1 MGRKEPQKTKVQH
14 LSMLTRTALLPSDFK
29 TCMTV
34 ERGKQCIVDIMS
46 TVCRHKKEG
55 KRTERFEG
63 ACISPE
69 MVNWHLLVVCDGL
82 GCTLQPLKYQKP
94 IGK

>member
-1 MGRKEPQKTKVQH
+1 
-14 LSMLTRTALLPSDFK
+14 
-29 TCMTV
+29 MTV

-69 MVNWHLLVVCDGL
+69 MVKWHLLAECDGL
-82 GCTLQPLKYQKP
+82 GVHIATPKVSKANR
-94 IGK
+94 